1 MFAPTKTWRRWHR
14 KINTNQKR
22 YAVASALAASALPSL
37 VMARGHRVDK
47 VSEVPLVLENTFEAV
62 SKTKDAIKIL
72 KAVGAFDDVLKAK
85 YSRKLRAGNGK
96 SRDRRHVLRRGPLIV
111 HANDL
116 GLVKAV
122 RNLPGVETANVEAL
136 NLLQLAPGGH
146 LGRFIIWTKD
156 AFNKLANIYGSTTR
170 ESTSKKGYK
179 LPRGSVNNSDITRII
194 NSDEVQSKVR
204 AAKTSVKLHA
214 NLKKNPLKNLGVL
227 VRLNPYALTLRRA
240 ELLLQEKKAA
250 AKAAKSA
257 TLNAHDSVVRA
268 AQKAH
273 RKMAKN
279 TYNRIS
285 ADALETRALEQATKN
300 AEKSKTA
307 EQVKDKKAKVTVN
320 AADVDKIAKQLAEAS
335 AAALKAAAFNGKQ
348 FKALKKNNTVGPAVQ
363 KPKVA
368 KSDKTPAHVAKKAAK
383 AVAAKKAKIENL
395 IRLSKAKKAAAAAA
409 AAAKAAPAKGGAAAA
424 KKK

>member
-1 MFAPTKTWRRWHR
+1 MTKEGR
-14 KINTNQKR
+14 
-22 YAVASALAASALPSL
+22 AEAA
-37 VMARGHRVDK
+37 K

-85 YSRKLRAGNGK
+85 YSRKVRVGNGK
-96 SRDRRHVLRRGPLIV
+96 NRDRRHVLRRGPLIV

-122 RNLPGVETANVEAL
+122 RNLPGVETANVDAL

-250 AKAAKSA
+250 AKAAKLA
-257 TLNAHDSVVRA
+257 TLNGHDNVVRA

-273 RKMAKN
+273 RKMAQN

-300 AEKSKTA
+300 AEKNRSA
-307 EQVKDKKAKVTVN
+307 EQLKDKKAKFTVD
-320 AADVDKIAKQLAEAS
+320 AVDVDKIAKQLAEAS

-348 FKALKKNNTVGPAVQ
+348 FKALKKSNTVGPAVQ
-363 KPKVA
+363 QPKVA
-368 KSDKTPAHVAKKAAK
+368 KKSGKVPAYVTKKAAK
-383 AVAAKKAKIENL
+383 TLAAKKAKIENL
-395 IRLSKAKKAAAAAA
+395 VRLSKAKKAAAAAA
-409 AAAKAAPAKGGAAAA
+409 KAAKAAPAKGGAAAA